1 MANVLANRVK
11 VSTATTGTTSPITLG
26 SAITGFQTFADGGIS
41 DGDVVRYTII
51 DGTAFEIGTGTYTHS
66 GTTLS
71 RTLTESSTGSLLNLS
86 GSDVEV
92 FITAANEDL
101 VLKDSNGDVKFADND
116 KAIFGSGSDL
126 EIYHDGN
133 SKIADVG
140 DGKLEIHSNGTGV
153 FIQKGATEYMGK
165 FETDGAVTL
174 YYDNAAKL
182 ATSTTGVTIS
192 GNIANSSGD
201 FTLDVSGNIILDADS
216 AEIIFKDGGTSF
228 GRVFNSGGNFYINAP
243 TQDTDIIIQ
252 GNDGGSNV
260 NALSFDISEGGRATF
275 NEDVLAQG
283 LYVGSRNAS
292 FDFYNNGTTYLNG
305 AVTVDDNLTVNGQTF
320 RDDSNVDRNL
330 RIQPSAS
337 STDVGLSHFY
347 GNGSHGYQIYA
358 SGSTYGFLD
367 ANWGGWDIKKTKNG
381 ALQVDEGSGLVTVW
395 TAGNDGSGSG
405 LDADKLDGY
414 HSAENGASINLRTSS
429 NSYSQLQNWQNV
441 ANTGLYSS
449 TANGAHF
456 YPNTNTSYATW
467 RTAGARGGYDGIMFD
482 GGGDVAIMYDSSGNG
497 GIYRQAA
504 GGWYTYYNLGNACLG
519 VNTSTTSSSYALYV
533 NGQIYATS
541 NITAYSDARIK
552 ENVVTIESALDKVNL
567 MRGVYYNKIDD
578 PDKTKEIGFIAQE
591 VDEVLPEAVTY
602 AEDVDQYGVK
612 YGNVTALLVEAV
624 KELSDQVKDLKA
636 ELKELK
642 NG

>member
-11 VSTATTGTTSPITLG
+11 VSTATTGTGTITLG
-26 SAITGFQTFADGGIS
+26 SAISGFQTFADGGIS